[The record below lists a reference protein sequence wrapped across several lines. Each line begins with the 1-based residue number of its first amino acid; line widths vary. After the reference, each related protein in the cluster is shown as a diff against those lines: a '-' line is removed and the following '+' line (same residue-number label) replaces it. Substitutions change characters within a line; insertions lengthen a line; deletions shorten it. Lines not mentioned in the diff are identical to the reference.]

1 MMFSPSS
8 VCGWLD
14 QQVLNAF
21 LFSSSRFSSKLEDDD
36 ERRKKRLVFLFK
48 VLVVLGVATTEMM
61 RFGDVLARIAFASL
75 FCDEHVSPQRKNKSL
90 RVY

>member
-21 LFSSSRFSSKLEDDD
+21 LFSSSRFSSKLEDD
-36 ERRKKRLVFLFK
+36 ERRKKRRVFLFK

-75 FCDEHVSPQRKNKSL
+75 L
-90 RVY
+90 

>member
-1 MMFSPSS
+1 MMFSPSR

-21 LFSSSRFSSKLEDDD
+21 LFSSSRFSSKLEDD
-36 ERRKKRLVFLFK
+36 KTRLVFLFK
-48 VLVVLGVATTEMM
+48 VFVVLGVATTEMM

>member
-21 LFSSSRFSSKLEDDD
+21 LFSSSRFSSKLEDD
-36 ERRKKRLVFLFK
+36 ERRKTRLVFLFK

-75 FCDEHVSPQRKNKSL
+75 FCDEHVSPQRKSFTSP
-90 RVY
+90 RV

>member
-8 VCGWLD
+8 CGWLD
-14 QQVLNAF
+14 QQANVF

-36 ERRKKRLVFLFK
+36 ERRKTRRLVFLLFK
-48 VLVVLGVATTEMM
+48 VLVVLGVATTTEMM

-75 FCDEHVSPQRKNKSL
+75 L
-90 RVY
+90 

>member
-8 VCGWLD
+8 CGWLD

-21 LFSSSRFSSKLEDDD
+21 LFSSSRFSSKLEDD
-36 ERRKKRLVFLFK
+36 ERRKTRRVFLFK

-75 FCDEHVSPQRKNKSL
+75 FCDEHVSPQ
-90 RVY
+90 

>member
-21 LFSSSRFSSKLEDDD
+21 LFSSSRFSSKLEDD
-36 ERRKKRLVFLFK
+36 ERRKKRLVFLFG

>member
-36 ERRKKRLVFLFK
+36 RSKKRLVFLFG
-48 VLVVLGVATTEMM
+48 LVVLGVATTEMM

-75 FCDEHVSPQRKNKSL
+75 L
-90 RVY
+90 

>member
-8 VCGWLD
+8 CGWLD
-14 QQVLNAF
+14 QQANVF

-36 ERRKKRLVFLFK
+36 EKHKKRRVFLFK
-48 VLVVLGVATTEMM
+48 VFVVLGVATTEM

-75 FCDEHVSPQRKNKSL
+75 L
-90 RVY
+90 